1 MLCTVWTRHNL
12 SKSRLQPNSGPAL
25 CVCFGSARADSEQTL
40 GSPKLITESRPMKA
54 NDGSGLTNRP
64 VNHDNFL
71 NALTNQRADQ
81 SDSYIVHVCKKKCR
95 RKEN

>member
-1 MLCTVWTRHNL
+1 MRCFV
-12 SKSRLQPNSGPAL
+12 QYGPDTTYQKADSNQTQDLL

-40 GSPKLITESRPMKA
+40 GSPKPITESSPLFQKQSMTA

-64 VNHDNFL
+64 VNHDNFF

-81 SDSYIVHVCKKKCR
+81 SDS
-95 RKEN
+95 